1 MYSEYDLL
9 AEGFPHSEISGS
21 TIARISPKLI
31 AACHVL
37 HRLLAPR
44 HPPSALNSLS
54 PTTRAPA
61 RRTINQLL
69 LVAAPARKSHAAG
82 THRCSTI
89 QPMMTNPY
97 RPATHFIHTN
107 QSRFTCQ
114 NSSPAP
120 DQRPSGAPA
129 KPANRVFHGEVAAWD
144 TLAGSTRGDAH
155 NALEIWRLSDSNRL
169 GSETHQPPATKAR
182 PDNQL

>member
-1 MYSEYDLL
+1 MYSEYDTLSG
-9 AEGFPHSEISGS
+9 GFPHSEISGS

-54 PTTRAPA
+54 PTTRTPA
-61 RRTINQLL
+61 RRTINQLSL
-69 LVAAPARKSHAAG
+69 GVAPARKSHAAG

-89 QPMMTNPY
+89 QPMETSLSGLIP
-97 RPATHFIHTN
+97 HSIHTN

-114 NSSPAP
+114 NSSPALGQYLSEVP
-120 DQRPSGAPA
+120 GQAGKQGFSWRSRSGQELSLNHPQDAYHSRQLI
-129 KPANRVFHGEVAAWD
+129 KPIGFEPV
-144 TLAGSTRGDAH
+144 GD
-155 NALEIWRLSDSNRL
+155 
-169 GSETHQPPATKAR
+169 
-182 PDNQL
+182 